1 MGIEDGKKIIL
12 VKGKRG
18 LKLSVWRNKMK
29 RNRWKQ
35 GGVYWVCMVCFFI
48 FAAPSGADTA
58 KLLSAADAAA
68 GNCKTIAQQIFDYK
82 EPGGKEFKSSQL
94 LMDQLRKLGYMVTG
108 DLNVPGDLIEGG
120 ISKTGFK
127 AQMNGN
133 SPGPTV
139 TLMLE
144 YDALPN
150 GHSCGHNLIATAGL
164 LAASALAKVMP
175 ETPGR
180 VLVMGTPDE
189 ERGSLGGGK
198 IALLEGGHFQGTDV
212 VLITHPGDSWSL
224 DQRILAMKR
233 AMFYFKG
240 KAAHAAAAPE
250 KGVSALDAVML
261 TFSGVEMLREHVRQ
275 DVRIHG
281 IILKG
286 GEKVNVVPEF
296 AQAEFAVRAMDTAT
310 MEAVYA
316 RVLNCAKAGE
326 LASGARLEFTP
337 PRTSL
342 KAPLVIPE
350 YIRLVGDAMGALGI
364 PDDQIKAR
372 DSFGSS
378 DLGNVGHAYPTVN
391 LYFKIAP
398 EGTALHSD
406 AMRDA
411 AGSENGWNATV
422 TAGKMV
428 ALSAYELLNHP
439 DRVASIQKKFQEL
452 KSGNGN

>member
-1 MGIEDGKKIIL
+1 MKKEKQQMERKYWGQGVKYLLVVMIL
-12 VKGKRG
+12 VS
-18 LKLSVWRNKMK
+18 LAVP
-29 RNRWKQ
+29 
-35 GGVYWVCMVCFFI
+35 
-48 FAAPSGADTA
+48 AGADTA
-58 KLLSAADAAA
+58 KVVAAADAAA
-68 GNCKTIAQQIFDYK
+68 ANCQAVSQKIFELK
-82 EPGGKEFKSSQL
+82 EPGRQEFKSSQL
-94 LMDQLRKLGYMVTG
+94 LMEELKKLGYNVTG
-108 DLNVPGDLIEGG
+108 DLKVPDDLIEGG
-120 ISKTGFK
+120 ISKTAFR
-127 AQMNGN
+127 AEMNGKG
-133 SPGPTV
+133 PGPTV
-139 TLMLE
+139 TIMVE

-150 GHSCGHNLIATAGL
+150 GHSCGHNLIATSGL

-180 VLVMGTPDE
+180 VMVIGTPDE

-198 IALLEGGHFQGTDV
+198 ISLLEGGHFEGTDV
-212 VLITHPGDSWSL
+212 VLITHPGDMWSL

-240 KAAHAAAAPE
+240 KASHAAAAPE
-250 KGVSALDAVML
+250 QGISALDAVML

-281 IILKG
+281 IVIKG

-310 MEAVYA
+310 MENVYA
-316 RVLNCAKAGE
+316 RVVNCAKAGE
-326 LASGARLEFTP
+326 LGTGATLEFTP

-350 YIRLVGDAMGALGI
+350 YISLVSDTIKSLGI
-364 PDDQIKAR
+364 PESEIQNR
-372 DSFGSS
+372 ESFGSS

-398 EGTALHSD
+398 DGTALHSD

-411 AGSENGWNATV
+411 AGSEDGWKATV
-422 TAGKMV
+422 TAGKVV
-428 ALSAYELLNHP
+428 ALTAYELLTHP
-439 DRVASIQKKFQEL
+439 DKVKSIQAKFQEL
-452 KSGNGN
+452 KAAEGK